1 MLLILKIKQYF
12 LGQVIPLISF
22 QLSSFILPWLTTIW
36 LTYKYGLNETGS
48 FTFALAVISPISLM
62 LASPS
67 RNYILT
73 TKNIVNISLYCR
85 IILMVAGFI
94 ITGVIGV
101 YFEAVYL
108 FTILFLFKSSE
119 LLLDV
124 PICIAIHKSNIKTLW
139 LLNLT
144 KWTII
149 IVIGIV
155 AFSIGSIELLYFLF
169 FLAFLI
175 TSIFSTK
182 KENRKGNIKQIINL
196 FTLSVPL
203 GLSALIFSLHF
214 NIPRYVIGLE
224 NQNELLAIYS
234 ISSFLVMGAIVLN
247 NILVQVKL
255 PILSLAFKTNFKTFQ
270 KESIKLIL
278 VTLLIF
284 FVLQLSHISFFA
296 QLFWNIH
303 NDAQQNNIA
312 YSELYTQI
320 IYLAWGP
327 LCFSLVNYFLIIS
340 NQHKTL
346 LYITFANLFIT
357 YLICTISYK
366 FFGISILIWAYNLG
380 CILQSILIFIFFKRN
395 KNHD

>member
-1 MLLILKIKQYF
+1 MILILKIKQYF

-36 LTYKYGLNETGS
+36 LTYKYGLNEAGS

-67 RNYILT
+67 RNFILT
-73 TKNIVNISLYCR
+73 KKNIVNISLYCR
-85 IILMVAGFI
+85 ITLMAVGLLIA
-94 ITGVIGV
+94 GVIGI
-101 YFEAVYL
+101 YFETVYL

-124 PICIAIHKSNIKTLW
+124 PICIAIHKNNIKSLW
-139 LLNLT
+139 FLNLI
-144 KWTII
+144 KWAII
-149 IVIGIV
+149 IVIAIA

-175 TSIFSTK
+175 TSILSTK

-196 FTLSVPL
+196 LTLSVPL
-203 GLSALIFSLHF
+203 GVSALIFSFHF
-214 NIPRYVIGLE
+214 NIPRYVIGLD
-224 NQNELLAIYS
+224 NQNEILAIYS
-234 ISSFLVMGAIVLN
+234 ISSFLIMGAIVLI

-255 PILSLAFKTNFKTFQ
+255 PILSQAFKTNLKTFQ

-278 VTLLIF
+278 VTIFIF
-284 FVLQLSHISFFA
+284 FVLQLAHVSYIS

-303 NDAQQNNIA
+303 NNVQQSNIA

-320 IYLAWGP
+320 ILLAWGP

-346 LYITFANLFIT
+346 LYITLVNLFFT
-357 YLICTISYK
+357 YIICTISYK
-366 FFGISILIWAYNLG
+366 YFGINNLIWAYNLG
-380 CILQSILIFIFFKRN
+380 CILQSILIFIFFQK
-395 KNHD
+395 